1 MKKILKMAVRCG
13 ITLFCAAFITNFAVA
28 QTTQKPAAAPTTLPT
43 EMQHFIQNSC
53 AHCHMEPGNGMA
65 MSKVN
70 FSKWDSYDAKK
81 QASKSNAV
89 SKMVT
94 KGKMPPKGFRA
105 DNPDKVP
112 TEADKKMVQEW
123 AASLQPK

>member
-1 MKKILKMAVRCG
+1 MKMLLKKALKVGVTLICMTILAYPV
-13 ITLFCAAFITNFAVA
+13 AA
-28 QTTQKPAAAPTTLPT
+28 QTTQKPAAVPTTLPADMT
-43 EMQHFIQNSC
+43 KFIQNSC

-70 FSKWDSYDAKK
+70 FSKWDEYSAEK
-81 QASKSNAV
+81 QASKANSV

-105 DNPDKVP
+105 DHPDKVP
-112 TEADKKMVQEW
+112 TEADKKMVQDW